1 MLPPREIAMWDV
13 VQRDLT
19 EILSSRLFPTLA
31 SDPGYHLLL
40 RNAGLTS
47 IPEALG
53 GKIDPGFAKAQKD
66 WSHTI
71 PMKTSMNLHASIRN
85 LPPATRSKLE
95 TAARMC
101 AQLFMADL
109 TALEALRER
118 RAKVVVLESPITIYR
133 IWDSSKD
140 NRIKHWWFSEH
151 LLRLA
156 KSQSVTEKMSV
167 RDWLRDRLAVS
178 LNFGACD
185 QLSQLALAGAAALPA
200 VEALGLPMPQ
210 YSAIVRDAGG
220 VTRGTPTRDYWD
232 KLGATFQGQKTQYFL
247 PFIPPDRIRD
257 VTWP

>member
-1 MLPPREIAMWDV
+1 MWDV

-109 TALEALRER
+109 TALEACG
-118 RAKVVVLESPITIYR
+118 
-133 IWDSSKD
+133 
-140 NRIKHWWFSEH
+140 N
-151 LLRLA
+151 
-156 KSQSVTEKMSV
+156 
-167 RDWLRDRLAVS
+167 
-178 LNFGACD
+178 
-185 QLSQLALAGAAALPA
+185 AAP
-200 VEALGLPMPQ
+200 
-210 YSAIVRDAGG
+210 R
-220 VTRGTPTRDYWD
+220 
-232 KLGATFQGQKTQYFL
+232 
-247 PFIPPDRIRD
+247 
-257 VTWP
+257 